1 MELGISSLDEENVL
15 KLNVM
20 VSQPFKHK
28 KNYGIVYLKW
38 MNCTIWELYLN
49 KKNFFL
55 FLFNCFLEILR
66 MAQNFAWQLY

>member
-49 KKNFFL
+49 KKIFF
-55 FLFNCFLEILR
+55 CFCLIVFWR
-66 MAQNFAWQLY
+66 F

>member
-28 KNYGIVYLKW
+28 KKKKLW
-38 MNCTIWELYLN
+38 NCIP
-49 KKNFFL
+49 
-55 FLFNCFLEILR
+55 
-66 MAQNFAWQLY
+66 